1 VPLLRGAYNFF
12 SVVAVDSCVQVWG
25 IILTKV
31 SFLITLG
38 NLHFFFV
45 LYTPLGTYLLSGR
58 STTVWK
64 RDPVTGTISGK
75 LFSLL
80 SFRAGWEADRLRAC
94 ASSRLTSFIGRE
106 AEGRVRLFTTDA
118 LSEKQENTFQ
128 PSVRR
133 DESKTFMSLF
143 DWNTSCG
150 GGKGA
155 ARAGRK
161 AFCQISLP
169 SPQQPYPSKCIPNRG
184 HALQPKAVLHRL
196 TASAVDASV

>member
-1 VPLLRGAYNFF
+1 M
-12 SVVAVDSCVQVWG
+12 VAVDSCVQVWG
-25 IILTKV
+25 YYANKSLTH
-31 SFLITLG
+31 SQSCWGTCAFL
-38 NLHFFFV
+38 FA

-106 AEGRVRLFTTDA
+106 AEGRVRLFTTDV

-128 PSVRR
+128 PGVRR
-133 DESKTFMSLF
+133 DESKSFMSLF
-143 DWNTSCG
+143 DWNISCG
-150 GGKGA
+150 GGKGV
-155 ARAGRK
+155 ARAGRE

-169 SPQQPYPSKCIPNRG
+169 SPQQPYPSECIPSRG
-184 HALQPKAVLHRL
+184 HTHQPKAALHRL
-196 TASAVDASV
+196 AASAVDVSV